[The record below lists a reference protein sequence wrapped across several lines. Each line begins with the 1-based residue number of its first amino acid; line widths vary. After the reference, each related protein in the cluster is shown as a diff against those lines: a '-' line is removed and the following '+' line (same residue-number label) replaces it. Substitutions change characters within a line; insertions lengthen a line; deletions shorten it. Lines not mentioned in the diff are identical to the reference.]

1 MMIRDTALRMR
12 VERLLELQV
21 QGHDTQQELDSYL
34 HLANMPCCG
43 LHSPMARLLITQ
55 PKHLVSSQASES
67 YLPDI
72 ATGRGQIIMM
82 IV

>member
-21 QGHDTQQELDSYL
+21 QGHDTQQELDSYPGL

-72 ATGRGQIIMM
+72 ATGRGQIM